1 VQVSCEVR
9 NTGAVTGDEVVQV
22 YLRDEVAS
30 LPVPRHTLV
39 GFKRLRLASGA
50 SEWVTFTLTP
60 KAFACADDD
69 GRLMVEPG
77 KFTIFVG
84 GGQPG
89 TAGVLTAQ
97 VELVG
102 DRIFLDQ

>member
-1 VQVSCEVR
+1 VRVSCEVR

-22 YLRDEVAS
+22 YLRDEIAS
-30 LPVPRHTLV
+30 MPVPRHTLV
-39 GFKRLRLASGA
+39 DFKRLRLASGA
-50 SEWVTFTLTP
+50 SEWVTFMLPP

-69 GRLMVEPG
+69 GRWMVEPG
-77 KFTIFVG
+77 KFTVFVG

-89 TAGVLTAQ
+89 TVGVLSAQ